1 MKAKLLLS
9 FMLLL
14 STLSQSHG
22 KLDYLVDR
30 LMDNISRSDTVRG
43 IVVASPSK
51 QDPNYY
57 YHWVRDAALVMD
69 VVNSLYNREL
79 DPIRKQFYREAL
91 LDYSSLVKRN
101 QEQFTYSDL
110 GEPKFYVNGDAYLEP
125 WGRPQNDGPALRAI
139 TLIKF
144 ANTLL
149 DLGETELVKN
159 LFYNSSIPATSIIKR
174 DLEFVSHHFNEI
186 SFDYWEEVIGYHFST
201 EMVQRRSLIEGAKL
215 ARRLND
221 DAAADWYM
229 SASKKIESMINA
241 HWDESKNI
249 IRASRNINN
258 KPSGLDVATILG
270 VLHAK
275 GDDNFYS
282 FSNERVLSTAI
293 YIEDSFKRIYKINK
307 DTRFGTAIG
316 RYPEDTYDGYTT
328 ASRGNPWFLATLSY
342 AELYTN
348 IKKDFLRRNV
358 INITA
363 VSAPFFRDLIGE
375 TFLPETENI
384 SLTSSTG
391 KRILKGIDRKIKGFY
406 NRVEQ
411 HRSRKG
417 NISEQMHRDYGQMEG
432 ARDLTWSYA
441 SYISALLSK

>member
-1 MKAKLLLS
+1 MKAKLILS
-9 FMLLL
+9 FVLLVSMLN
-14 STLSQSHG
+14 QSHG
-22 KLDYLVDR
+22 KMNYLVDK
-30 LMDNISRSDTVRG
+30 LMDNISPSDAVRG

-51 QDPNYY
+51 EEPNYY

-79 DPIRKQFYREAL
+79 DPIRKQFYKEAMM
-91 LDYSSLVKRN
+91 DYTYLVKSN
-101 QEQFTYSDL
+101 QETFTYSDL

-144 ANTLL
+144 ANSLL
-149 DLGETELVKN
+149 DQGEYDLVKN
-159 LFYNSSIPATSIIKR
+159 LFYNGSIPATSVIKR
-174 DLEFVSHHFNEI
+174 DLEFVSHHYQEI

-201 EMVQRRSLIEGAKL
+201 EMVQRRALIEGAKL
-215 ARRLND
+215 ARRLD
-221 DAAADWYM
+221 DNAAADWYV
-229 SASKKIESMINA
+229 SQAKKIETMIHA

-249 IRASRNINN
+249 IRASRHINN

-282 FSNERVLSTAI
+282 FSDERVLSTAI
-293 YIEDSFKRIYKINK
+293 YIKDSFKAIYKINQDSK
-307 DTRFGTAIG
+307 FGTAIG

-328 ASRGNPWFLATLSY
+328 ASRGNPWFLATVAY
-342 AELYTN
+342 AELYTH
-348 IKKDFLRRNV
+348 IKKDFLRKNV

-363 VSAPFFRDLIGE
+363 VSAPFFRDIIGE
-375 TFLPETENI
+375 TFLPMSENI
-384 SLTSSTG
+384 SLTSSLG
-391 KRILKGIDRKIKGFY
+391 KRILSGLDRKIEGFY
-406 NRVEQ
+406 KRVEH
-411 HRSRKG
+411 HRSRSG
-417 NISEQMHRDYGQMEG
+417 NISEQMHRDYGRMQG

-441 SYISALLSK
+441 SYISALLAK